1 MRSSTRLIAASGLLT
16 IGILS
21 VLTAASQPAAQP
33 ERVRIQLL
41 SRGAVVYLL
50 TGAGNSIV
58 LIRDDGVVLI
68 DSKTSALTQ
77 GIFDAVGLVTDRPIT
92 TIINTHAH
100 IDHAGGNVEH
110 PMVTDIIAHEHT
122 RAAMQ
127 KMAVFSG
134 PHAKFLPNKTVREKM
149 SLFEGSDRVDLYYFG
164 PGHTNGDL
172 VAVLPGHGIAYMGD
186 LFPLKASAPVIDVA
200 NGGSGVAFPDTLDR
214 ALREIKEIKGVTRIV
229 TGHEPLPPLGAPR
242 SSLGDIQTLE
252 DLQQYT
258 EFNRAILDA
267 VRTAIAQGKSA
278 AEAAATLSLPSGFA
292 GYDMRQAK
300 ANVQIIH
307 DELSG
312 SKRPSR

>member
-1 MRSSTRLIAASGLLT
+1 VRSSTRLIVASGLFT

-21 VLTAASQPAAQP
+21 VLTAASQRAPQP
-33 ERVRIQLL
+33 EPVRIQLL
-41 SRGAVVYLL
+41 SRGAVLYLL

-77 GIFDAVGLVTDRPIT
+77 GIVDAVGLVTDRPIT
-92 TIINTHAH
+92 TIVNTHAH
-100 IDHAGGNVEH
+100 IDHTGGNVEH

-127 KMAVFSG
+127 KMDVFSG
-134 PHAKFLPNKTVREKM
+134 PNAKFLPNKIVREKM

-172 VAVLPGHGIAYMGD
+172 VAVLPGHGIAYLGD

-200 NGGSGVAFPDTLDR
+200 NGGSGVALPDTLDR
-214 ALREIKEIKGVTRIV
+214 ALRELKGIPRIV

-242 SSLGDIQTLE
+242 SSLGDVQSWE
-252 DLQQYT
+252 DLQQYA

-278 AEAAATLSLPSGFA
+278 AAAAAMLSLPSKFA
-292 GYDMRQAK
+292 AYDMRQAK
-300 ANVQIIH
+300 ANVSIIY

-312 SKRPSR
+312 AKRPAR